1 MATFLTICFL
11 IGIFCF
17 SMWRKVASVARQNA
31 PDVFVEE
38 RNGGSPF
45 FEEESPFEPEFETP
59 FSYETEYEEQQRSS
73 RKTTNRSKE
82 KVARPTTPVNDVRD
96 GNGTTDVL
104 PNADFDL
111 RQAVIAQTILHN
123 DYLPNRY

>member
-17 SMWRKVASVARQNA
+17 SMWRKVASAARQNA
-31 PDVFVEE
+31 PYVVEE
-38 RNGGSPF
+38 KKNGGNPIFDEGTS
-45 FEEESPFEPEFETP
+45 FESEFEAP

-73 RKTTNRSKE
+73 KKSKNHSKE
-82 KVARPTTPVNDVRD
+82 KVARPTAPVNAVMD
-96 GNGTTDVL
+96 GNGNTDVFT
-104 PNADFDL
+104 NADFDL